1 MMKVLLFVPPSK
13 FSRNVARDLIYG
25 CWCKGKRIAG
35 IQFPPLT
42 LLFVATCLKK
52 AGHKVTLIDAAS
64 LGIQVD
70 GLKKIIPEF
79 DAAIVLTSSM
89 TIKEDAE
96 ILLELKKNNNGLRTI
111 IFGSQPTFMPEHSL
125 AREGI
130 DIVVRREPE
139 AIVVELINAFEK
151 NDGSWKN
158 VLGIGFKDDSD
169 GNKVKINEYHAFIE
183 NLDELPFPDRTML
196 AKDIDYFNPVVK
208 RIPYTTMF
216 TSRGCPGRCIYC
228 SSPSFYGRTIR
239 MRSSNSVIEELKI
252 IQSQGYREV
261 FFRDEIFT
269 VSRQRVVE
277 ICEGILKNNIDLTWI
292 CSARIGTVDKAL
304 LQLMKKAGCH
314 LIRFGVESGAQQILD
329 AIQKDITIEQTEQAF
344 KWVHEVRLD
353 THAHL
358 MLGMP
363 GETLKTINRSIA
375 FVKKI
380 DPTIITV
387 GLCTPYPGTKL
398 FDSVY
403 KEHPEINDGSICD
416 LRNLHTKSFYN
427 EVFCDLS
434 ADELSG
440 NIRRFYREFY
450 LRLPY
455 LLKWGRRIASPEE
468 FRRVVLAGAN
478 VFDFIFRGG

>member
-1 MMKVLLFVPPSK
+1 MNVLLFVPPSK

-42 LLFVATCLKK
+42 LLFAATCLKN
-52 AGHKVTLIDAAS
+52 AGHQVKLVDAAS
-64 LGIQVD
+64 QGLSLE

-79 DAAIVLTSSM
+79 DAAVVLTSSM
-89 TIKEDAE
+89 TIKEDAG
-96 ILLELKKNNNGLRTI
+96 ILLELKNINNSLRTI
-111 IFGSQPTFMPEHSL
+111 IFGSQPTFMPEYSL

-139 AIVVELINAFEK
+139 AIIVELINALEK

-158 VLGIGFKDDSD
+158 VSGIGFKDTSD
-169 GNKVKINEYHAFIE
+169 GNKVRINAYHAFIE
-183 NLDELPFPDRTML
+183 NLDDLPFPDRTML
-196 AKDIDYFNPVVK
+196 AQDIDYFNPVVK

-239 MRSSNSVIEELKI
+239 MRSANSVIEELKI

-277 ICEGILKNNIDLTWI
+277 ICEGIIKNDIDLTWI
-292 CSARIGTVDKAL
+292 CSARIGTVDKEL
-304 LQLMKKAGCH
+304 LRLMKKAGCH
-314 LIRFGVESGAQQILD
+314 LIRFGVESGAQEILN
-329 AIQKDITIEQTEQAF
+329 AIQKDITIEQTEQTF
-344 KWVHEVRLD
+344 KWMHEVGLD

-363 GETLKTINRSIA
+363 GETIQTINRSIS

-380 DPTIITV
+380 DPTVITV
-387 GLCTPYPGTKL
+387 GMCTPYPGTKL
-398 FDSVY
+398 FDSVC
-403 KEHPEINDGSICD
+403 KAHPEINDGSICD
-416 LRNLHTKSFYN
+416 LQYLHTKSFYN
-427 EVFCDLS
+427 EVFCELS
-434 ADELSG
+434 AEELS
-440 NIRRFYREFY
+440 NNVRRFYREFY

-455 LLKWGRRIASPEE
+455 LLKWLRRVATPEE
-468 FRRVVLAGAN
+468 FRRVVLAGVN
-478 VFDFIFRGG
+478 IFDFIFRGE

>member
-1 MMKVLLFVPPSK
+1 MNILLFVPPSK

-42 LLFVATCLKK
+42 LLFVATCLQN
-52 AGHKVTLIDAAS
+52 AGHKVKLIDAAS
-64 LGIQVD
+64 QAIQVD
-70 GLKKIIPEF
+70 SLKKIILEF
-79 DAAIVLTSSM
+79 DAAVVLTSSM

-96 ILLELKKNNNGLRTI
+96 ILLELKKKNKSLRTI

-139 AIVVELINAFEK
+139 AVIVELISAIEK
-151 NDGSWKN
+151 NDGSWKS
-158 VLGIGFKDDSD
+158 VLGIGFKDALN
-169 GNKVKINEYHAFIE
+169 GNKIQVNEYHGFIE
-183 NLDELPFPDRTML
+183 NLDDLPFPDRTML
-196 AKDIDYFNPVVK
+196 AQDIDYFNPVVK
-208 RIPYTTMF
+208 RIPYTTIF

-228 SSPSFYGRTIR
+228 SSPVFYGRTIR
-239 MRSSNSVIEELKI
+239 MRSADSVIEELKV

-261 FFRDEIFT
+261 FYRDEIFT
-269 VSRQRVVE
+269 VSRNRVVE
-277 ICEGILKNNIDLTWI
+277 ICEGMLKNKINLTWI
-292 CSARIGTVDKAL
+292 CSARIGTVDKEL

-314 LIRFGVESGAQQILD
+314 LIRFGVESGVQQILD
-329 AIQKDITIEQTEQAF
+329 AIQKDITIEQTEQTF
-344 KWVHEVRLD
+344 KWVHEVGID

-363 GETLKTINRSIA
+363 GETIQTISQSIA

-387 GLCTPYPGTKL
+387 GMCTPYPGTKL
-398 FDSVY
+398 FNLVCQA
-403 KEHPEINDGSICD
+403 HPEINDGSGCD
-416 LRNLHTKSFYN
+416 LQYLHTKSFYN
-427 EVFCDLS
+427 EAFS
-434 ADELSG
+434 ELSSEELSR

-450 LRLPY
+450 LRVPY
-455 LLKWGRRIASPEE
+455 LLRWFRRIASPDE